1 MAQTQEATQLDP
13 ANATAWNNLATND
26 QDLGDWAQSVTAT
39 QALIRLD
46 PAVVDSAFYLAYAYQ
61 QLHQYEKMVAA
72 FDLVK
77 PATPVDRE
85 QVTTGRLAYRA
96 VADPALRP
104 QALAALK
111 ALSRH
116 QSNAD
121 VAGNLVTMYASLGE
135 RAALLQA
142 LETMC
147 PATPVACN
155 DLAINPMYP
164 ALRADPRF
172 QKLVKKYNTVTVQ

>member
-1 MAQTQEATQLDP
+1 M
-13 ANATAWNNLATND
+13 
-26 QDLGDWAQSVTAT
+26 VTAA

-46 PAVVDSAFYLAYAYQ
+46 PASVDGAFYLAYAYQ
-61 QLHQYEKMVAA
+61 QLHQYDSMVAA

-104 QALAALK
+104 QALDALK
-111 ALSRH
+111 SLSRH
-116 QSNAD
+116 QSNPD
-121 VAGNLVTMYASLGE
+121 VAANLLTMYASLGE
-135 RAALLQA
+135 HGVVLQG
-142 LETMC
+142 LETLC
-147 PATPVACN
+147 PATPAACN
-155 DLAINPMYP
+155 DLAISPLYT

-172 QKLVKKYNTVTVQ
+172 QKLVNKYNSVTVQ